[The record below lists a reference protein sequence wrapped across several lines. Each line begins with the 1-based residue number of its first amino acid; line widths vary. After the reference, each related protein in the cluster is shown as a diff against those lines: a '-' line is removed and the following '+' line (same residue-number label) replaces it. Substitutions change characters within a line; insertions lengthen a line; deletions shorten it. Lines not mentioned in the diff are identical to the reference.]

1 MNETRKNKM
10 EQLRNRALTESMKN
24 MASPST
30 LDSSEDTP
38 LLGLVNELKAKNTNR
53 EIIECDPN
61 DLLPYPNEKIRLSLH
76 TGYKRETMKE
86 SIKIDG
92 ILEPALVRVVDN
104 KKYIM
109 AGHNRNDIAKEMNI
123 KIPCIFFYNIDDKK
137 ADRIVVITNLQNR
150 QYNEMK
156 TSELISMLQA
166 LIDTYDENSIKEEIY
181 EDINSEFN
189 LSKRKVKQ
197 YLKMANLIPE
207 FMDMLDEKNISIYVG
222 YELAFAKHDKQK
234 DLHTFMIKNNIKS
247 ISMKQI
253 DQIMKREIKEWDD
266 LFLSEVF
273 GLVKKKRQS
282 KVAKVYIN
290 VQDLSPYMSTDEI
303 KNIGKTVQDM
313 LEIRKYLQDYCSHN
327 NLEFSLDNLKELLEK

>member
-1 MNETRKNKM
+1 MARKDKM
-10 EQLRNRALTESMKN
+10 EELRNRALAESMKN
-24 MASPST
+24 INVTTT

-38 LLGLVNELKAKNTNR
+38 LAGLVNALKVENQNR

-61 DLLPYPNEKIRLSLH
+61 ELLPYPNEKIRLSLH
-76 TGYKRETMKE
+76 TGYKRQSMKE
-86 SIKIDG
+86 SIEIDG
-92 ILEPALVRVVDN
+92 ILEPALVRVVDD

-109 AGHNRNDIAKEMNI
+109 AGHNRNDLAKELN
-123 KIPCIFFYNIDDKK
+123 KKTPCIFFYNIDDKK

-156 TSELISMLQA
+156 VSELISMLQA
-166 LIDTYDENSIKEEIY
+166 LMDSYDENSVKEEIY

-207 FMDMLDEKNISIYVG
+207 FMYMLDEKQISIYVG
-222 YELAFAKHDKQK
+222 YELAFASHDRQK
-234 DLHTFMIKNNIKS
+234 DLYTFMLKNDIKS

-253 DQIMKREIKEWDD
+253 DQIMKREIKEWDE

-273 GLVKKKRQS
+273 GLVKKKRQP
-282 KVAKVYIN
+282 KAAKVYVN
-290 VQDLSPYMSTDEI
+290 VQDLSPYMTSDEI
-303 KNIGKTVQDM
+303 KNFGKTVQDM
-313 LEIRKYLQDYCSHN
+313 LEMRRYLQEYCLSN
-327 NLEFSLDNLKELLEK
+327 DIEFTLDSIKEKLA